1 MNKKIT
7 AADTL
12 ISLTG
17 VLTFILLLSYACIC
31 FLPASAYAS
40 SASAERREIK
50 ILKNQIKAEVEQ
62 LKEIESKIHHI
73 KAAQQAKIKNLI
85 PVYSSMSPRKAA
97 AILPG
102 INKSVAIYNFIA
114 HDRKD
119 RFSYNF
125 KNAGKIRYFFYKCH
139 SRQIISD
146 TFSFNF
152 T

>member
-50 ILKNQIKAEVEQ
+50 VLKNQIKAEVEQ

-73 KAAQQAKIKNLI
+73 KAAKQAKIKNLI

-102 INKSVAIYNFIA
+102 IDKSVAIYILSHMTAKAASAIISRMPVKSAIFFTNAI
-114 HDRKD
+114 
-119 RFSYNF
+119 
-125 KNAGKIRYFFYKCH
+125 AGK
-139 SRQIISD
+139 
-146 TFSFNF
+146 
-152 T
+152 